1 MTKMTT
7 FFKKVL
13 DIGLNVCYNEY
24 EVALLE
30 YYGDGEWDFD
40 TEETTTIMKDSV
52 SGFYDTTDLENT
64 GLYEKLKNGMYAE
77 VDESDF
83 EMSSRVFGD
92 KEKKATSAPE
102 SNADIKSKTKI
113 PIVPKSKLES
123 MF

>member
-1 MTKMTT
+1 MENQIIDVD
-7 FFKKVL
+7 FDDGFKSIAKIVK
-13 DIGLNVCYNEY
+13 DGQGEY

-64 GLYEKLKNGMYAE
+64 GLYEKLKNGMYVE

-83 EMSSRVFGD
+83 EYELASSED
-92 KEKKATSAPE
+92 DE
-102 SNADIKSKTKI
+102 S
-113 PIVPKSKLES
+113 ES
-123 MF
+123 DVSLDDEEL

>member
-1 MTKMTT
+1 METQIIDVD
-7 FFKKVL
+7 FDDGFKSIAKIIK
-13 DIGLNVCYNEY
+13 DGQSEY

-40 TEETTTIMKDSV
+40 TEETITIMKDSV

-83 EMSSRVFGD
+83 EYELASSED
-92 KEKKATSAPE
+92 DE
-102 SNADIKSKTKI
+102 S
-113 PIVPKSKLES
+113 ES
-123 MF
+123 DVSLDDEDF

>member
-1 MTKMTT
+1 METQIIDVD
-7 FFKKVL
+7 FDDGFKSIAKIIK
-13 DIGLNVCYNEY
+13 DGQSEY

-40 TEETTTIMKDSV
+40 TEETITIMKDSV

-83 EMSSRVFGD
+83 EY
-92 KEKKATSAPE
+92 E
-102 SNADIKSKTKI
+102 
-113 PIVPKSKLES
+113 LES
-123 MF
+123 SEDDESESDVSLDDEDF

>member
-1 MTKMTT
+1 MERQIIDVDFDDGYTSIARILRD
-7 FFKKVL
+7 VPS
-13 DIGLNVCYNEY
+13 EY

-64 GLYEKLKNGMYAE
+64 GLYEKLKNGMYVE

-83 EMSSRVFGD
+83 EYELTSSED
-92 KEKKATSAPE
+92 DE
-102 SNADIKSKTKI
+102 S
-113 PIVPKSKLES
+113 ES
-123 MF
+123 DVSLDDEEF

>member
-1 MTKMTT
+1 METQIIDVD
-7 FFKKVL
+7 FDDGFKSIAKIIK
-13 DIGLNVCYNEY
+13 DCYSEY

-64 GLYEKLKNGMYAE
+64 GLYEKLKNGMYVE

-83 EMSSRVFGD
+83 EYELASSEED
-92 KEKKATSAPE
+92 E
-102 SNADIKSKTKI
+102 S
-113 PIVPKSKLES
+113 ES
-123 MF
+123 DVSLDDEEL